1 MSIQPTPKQLDLVI
15 VFRFFD
21 VYDYSIIPLPFSRSI
36 SSRSPF
42 LDLVRR
48 YPRGHGLRETKGKA
62 IIEGRRIIDE
72 IREV

>member
-21 VYDYSIIPLPFSRSI
+21 VYDYSPSLFSLDI
-36 SSRSPF
+36 FAVAF

-62 IIEGRRIIDE
+62 IIGGRRIIDE